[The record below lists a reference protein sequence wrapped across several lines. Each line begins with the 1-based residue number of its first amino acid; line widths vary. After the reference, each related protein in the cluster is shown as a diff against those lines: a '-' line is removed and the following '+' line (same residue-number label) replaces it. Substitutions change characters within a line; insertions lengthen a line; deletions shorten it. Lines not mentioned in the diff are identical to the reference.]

1 MALIDML
8 YTEKPPICYDESFAH
23 QDNVRAKSMMEA
35 VKHLANEGY
44 QSIIFTCRQR
54 ESSLAKD
61 KDEGARLIKLSRN
74 KVKLV

>member
-35 VKHLANEGY
+35 VNHLANDGY

-54 ESSLAKD
+54 ESTLAKE
-61 KDEGARLIKLSRN
+61 KCASARLIKIAKS
-74 KVKLV
+74 KEKTF